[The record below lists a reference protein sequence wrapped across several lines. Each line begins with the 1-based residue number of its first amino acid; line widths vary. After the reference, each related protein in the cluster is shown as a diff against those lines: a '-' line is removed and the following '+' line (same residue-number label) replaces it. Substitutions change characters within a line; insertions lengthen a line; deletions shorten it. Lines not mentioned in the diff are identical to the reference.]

1 MILVFGLHKLFES
14 HVFKVFLT
22 KRNWTGAANPS
33 WRISAKIFSHHYFS
47 QTTATPCTSFT
58 YYQNILSKSEFS
70 MNAIPSLYSPFRLTS
85 LFLGRTSNV
94 DKELEWYTFSL
105 GFKCSLLNFAHLKKE
120 FRAVLNLSTYKILL
134 LWLIF
139 M

>member
-1 MILVFGLHKLFES
+1 MSHYTQSEAETAKDEKKCGKTWRRYHIGRTRTVVAWALVVVTSSKTFLVFS
-14 HVFKVFLT
+14 V
-22 KRNWTGAANPS
+22 
-33 WRISAKIFSHHYFS
+33 
-47 QTTATPCTSFT
+47 QTDVI
-58 YYQNILSKSEFS
+58 NLW
-70 MNAIPSLYSPFRLTS
+70 
-85 LFLGRTSNV
+85 RTSNV

-139 M
+139 MEVLKMTKTKKILLQFVMQ